1 MNINKHF
8 DKVTLLLL
16 ILFLSA
22 MSVFAQVNSLSTA
35 PREEKLL
42 NGLKLLIWNQP
53 NAEKVSVKIRIH
65 NGSAFDPQSKE
76 GTMAL
81 LSDALFPNES
91 VKEFFREDLGGSL
104 EVTSN
109 FDYIQIDATAKSD
122 QFLTMLESLAGALT
136 NLQLDKETVAKIRAL
151 RLEKVKELE
160 KNPTYIADRATAK
173 KLFGDFPYGRAQA
186 GTSESLGKIDFADLI
201 LAKEKFLTSDNAT
214 IAIAGNVKPE
224 FAYRA
229 ARRLFGSWVKSDKKI
244 PATFRQP
251 DAPDTKPLL
260 FKTEIENAGE
270 LRSSF
275 RGSARSDKDFYAEC
289 ILTRILQN
297 RLQAEKAQ
305 NGIIRREN
313 HLLAGS
319 VVFEFP
325 NWNAEKIKVEG
336 NQNSVPADFRRAV
349 ADLLKTDITQNE
361 FEKAK
366 NDFLSEYNKQNP
378 MDLWLDADT
387 YKLASVKEETQKAS
401 SVSLSDVQRVLQNWR
416 KEPVVS
422 AFVATATK

>member
-1 MNINKHF
+1 MNINKHL
-8 DKVTLLLL
+8 DKVTLLFLL
-16 ILFLSA
+16 LFLSA
-22 MSVFAQVNSLSTA
+22 TSIFTQTTSLLIA

-65 NGSAFDPQSKE
+65 NGSAFDPQNKE

-122 QFLTMLESLAGALT
+122 QFLTMLEALSGALT
-136 NLQLDKETVAKIRAL
+136 NLQLDKETTAKISAA
-151 RLEKVKELE
+151 RLEKLKELE
-160 KNPTYIADRATAK
+160 KNPAYIADRATAK
-173 KLFGDFPYGRAQA
+173 RLFGDFPYGRAQA
-186 GTSESLGKIDFADLI
+186 GTGESVAKIDFADLI
-201 LAKEKFLTSDNAT
+201 IAKEKFLTSDNAT

-224 FAYRA
+224 LAFRA

-251 DAPDTKPLL
+251 AMPDTKSFL
-260 FKTEIENAGE
+260 FKTRVENASE
-270 LRSSF
+270 LRYSL
-275 RGSARSDKDFYAEC
+275 RGSARNDRDFYAEWV
-289 ILTRILQN
+289 LTRILQN
-297 RLQAEKAQ
+297 RLQTEKAQ
-305 NGIIRREN
+305 NGIVRREN
-313 HLLAGS
+313 YLLAGS

-325 NWNAEKIKVEG
+325 NWNAGKIKAEG
-336 NQNSVPADFRRAV
+336 NQISPPADFSRPV
-349 ADLLKTDITQNE
+349 ADLLKTDITQSE

-366 NDFLSEYNKQNP
+366 NDFLSDFNKQNL

-387 YKLASVKEETQKAS
+387 YKLVSVKEETQKAGA
-401 SVSLSDVQRVLQNWR
+401 VSLADVQRVLQNWR

-422 AFVATATK
+422 AFVVTSAE